1 MRFKLFCGILYLF
14 MTCGCC
20 KIDLFATALREI
32 GKKQS
37 GSSLCFHEAFVYP
50 QHEEKTMAVLQQ
62 TFIFLILMGVGVY
75 ARRIGIIT
83 PENQGNLSSLVFSI
97 AYPAIILSGA
107 VNSEEHIATAE
118 LMLSFA
124 AAAALLLASMIL
136 ALILAILLRYER
148 KFWGIINVMVVFT
161 NIGFMGVPMIDGLYG
176 RSALIYI
183 TFFLIP
189 FNLLFYSYAVMAIRG
204 FKGQS

>member
-1 MRFKLFCGILYLF
+1 
-14 MTCGCC
+14 
-20 KIDLFATALREI
+20 
-32 GKKQS
+32 
-37 GSSLCFHEAFVYP
+37 
-50 QHEEKTMAVLQQ
+50 MAVLQQ